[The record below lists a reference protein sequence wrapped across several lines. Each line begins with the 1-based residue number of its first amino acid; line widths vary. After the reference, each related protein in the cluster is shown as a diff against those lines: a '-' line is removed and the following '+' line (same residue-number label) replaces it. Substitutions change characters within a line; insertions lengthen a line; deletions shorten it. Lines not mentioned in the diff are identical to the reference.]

1 MRQFPRL
8 VKYTQRPHIIQMNS
22 KPEKSTVLHNKPTI
36 VAASKMFTYPTRLVS
51 AWKPDIM
58 EINLPE
64 YQLKRPDI
72 EISIRQESTRTV
84 PNSSS
89 NIYRKIYRKFTPPMQ
104 VDGEYLLDSRF
115 ETDGNIAHILT
126 FVVPRL
132 LAAQKMCDQV
142 TVVLR
147 SNAHNMAKNV
157 YKLLGASILCTDKDI
172 NGKLILADDQS
183 PGAYEG
189 CYNSL
194 FGELTFEGFNP
205 QTPEKVFISRKGTRS
220 LINESEVEQTLQ
232 AYGFKKYYFED
243 IPISEQWSV
252 ARNAKVIVGMH
263 GAALASL
270 VFNTNKVKLIEL
282 FHPGYVVDMYRHMAS
297 AVGATWCGV
306 SGQITQD
313 VIGKLD
319 FKQEAR
325 GFALT
330 RTKIDINSLR
340 RALEYL
346 GE

>member
-1 MRQFPRL
+1 
-8 VKYTQRPHIIQMNS
+8 MNS
-22 KPEKSTVLHNKPTI
+22 KPEKSIVLHNPPIT
-36 VAASKMFTYPTRLVS
+36 VAASKMFTYPTRLAS

-64 YQLKRPDI
+64 YQLNSSDV
-72 EISIRQESTRTV
+72 EISIRQESTRTLL
-84 PNSSS
+84 NSS
-89 NIYRKIYRKFTPPMQ
+89 NIYGKIYRKLAAPMQ
-104 VDGEYLLDSRF
+104 IDGEYILDSRY
-115 ETDGNIAHILT
+115 EIDGNIAHIMT
-126 FVVPRL
+126 GVAPRL
-132 LAAQKMCDQV
+132 LAAQKICDRRV
-142 TVVLR
+142 TLVLR
-147 SNAHNMAKNV
+147 SRASNMAKNI

-183 PGAYEG
+183 QGAYDAS
-189 CYNSL
+189 YNAL

-220 LINESEVEQTLQ
+220 LINESEVEQSLQ

-263 GAALASL
+263 GAALSNL
-270 VFNTNKVKLIEL
+270 VFNSNKVKLIEL
-282 FHPGYVVDMYRHMAS
+282 FHPGYVIDMYRNMAN
-297 AVGATWCGV
+297 AVGGTWCGV
-306 SGQITQD
+306 SGQITKD

-325 GFALT
+325 SFAES
-330 RTKIDINSLR
+330 RTQIDINSLR
-340 RALEYL
+340 MALEYL

>member
-1 MRQFPRL
+1 
-8 VKYTQRPHIIQMNS
+8 MNS
-22 KPEKSTVLHNKPTI
+22 QPEKSIVLHNPPIT
-36 VAASKMFTYPTRLVS
+36 VAASKMFTYPTRLAN

-64 YQLKRPDI
+64 DQLNSSDI
-72 EISIRQESTRTV
+72 EISIRQESTRTL
-84 PNSSS
+84 PNSS
-89 NIYRKIYRKFTPPMQ
+89 NIYGKIYRKLTAPMQ
-104 VDGEYLLDSRF
+104 IDGEYILDSRY
-115 ETDGNIAHILT
+115 EIDGNIAHIMT
-126 FVVPRL
+126 GVAPRL
-132 LAAQKMCDQV
+132 LAAQKICDRV
-142 TVVLR
+142 TLVLR
-147 SNAHNMAKNV
+147 SRATDMAKNI

-183 PGAYEG
+183 QGAYDA
-189 CYNSL
+189 CYNAL

-220 LINESEVEQTLQ
+220 LINESEVEQSLQ

-263 GAALASL
+263 GAALSNL
-270 VFNTNKVKLIEL
+270 VFNSNKVKLIEL
-282 FHPGYVVDMYRHMAS
+282 FHPGYVIDMYRNMAN
-297 AVGATWCGV
+297 AVGGTWCGV
-306 SGQITQD
+306 SGQITED

-325 GFALT
+325 AFAES
-330 RTKIDINSLR
+330 RTQIDINSLR
-340 RALEYL
+340 MALEYL